1 MATLS
6 ERRPHLLY
14 LAFGFPPAAK
24 SSAYRLREAANQFC
38 AAGWDVTVV
47 NLDDEAWRRDFGLDF
62 SLMDEVDERIQFHK
76 VRLVRPDLET
86 DIRRFSQ
93 ERALDPAG
101 WRRQYLS
108 RSQQDFPEPHF
119 GAWKRPLIR
128 AAEAVHEAQPVDLV
142 LATCPP
148 YVLLAVARHMFETH
162 GVRYAV
168 DYRDGWSI
176 DVIGGTDAFTPESQ
190 SGKIEAATLADA
202 LAVWVVNEPIAAHY
216 RHWYPEL
223 AERIHV
229 VRNGFDLSSQPP
241 IPRTP
246 PDERPLVFGYLGT
259 ARISAVML
267 RAVLESW
274 RRARADDP
282 LLADARFEFRGH
294 SGSAAD
300 RASNGV
306 TDLVGSARDQ
316 GVKYGGPVAKRDLA
330 ALYSSWDALVFM
342 HIGGRYVTSGKVY
355 EYMATGLPIVS
366 GHAIEHDASVL
377 LSGYPLWTGASG
389 TDIDGIYRSF
399 RQAARLARQAT
410 TEDRLAARHY
420 AAQFERGGILRPAV
434 QALISE
440 AYRLGLVAL

>member
-1 MATLS
+1 VATLS
-6 ERRPHLLY
+6 EHRPHLLY
-14 LAFGFPPAAK
+14 LAVGFPPAAK
-24 SSAYRLREAANQFC
+24 SSAYRLRETANQFC
-38 AAGWDVTVV
+38 AAGWDVTVI
-47 NLDDEAWRRDFGLDF
+47 NPDDESWRRDFGLDF
-62 SLMDEVDERIQFHK
+62 SLMDEVDKRVQFHN
-76 VRLVRPDLET
+76 VRLVRPDQET

-93 ERALDPAG
+93 ERAFDPAG
-101 WRRQYLS
+101 WRRQYLA
-108 RSQQDFPEPHF
+108 RSQRDFPERIF

-128 AAEAVHEAQPVDLV
+128 AAEAVHEARPIDLV
-142 LATCPP
+142 LATSPP
-148 YVLLAVARHMFETH
+148 YVSFAVARHMFETH
-162 GVRYAV
+162 GVRYAI
-168 DYRDGWSI
+168 DFRDGWSI
-176 DVIGGTDAFTPESQ
+176 DVVQGTEAFTPQSL

-202 LAVWVVNEPIAAHY
+202 LAVWVVNEPIASHY

-229 VRNGFDLSSQPP
+229 VRNGFDPASQPP
-241 IPRTP
+241 VPRTP
-246 PDERPLVFGYLGT
+246 SDDQPLVFGYLGT

-274 RRARADDP
+274 RQARADDP

-316 GVKYGGPVAKRDLA
+316 GVTYGGPVAKRDLA

-389 TDIDGIYRSF
+389 TDIDGIYRAF
-399 RQAARLARQAT
+399 RLAAQLARQAT
-410 TEDRLAARHY
+410 TEERLAARGY
-420 AAQFERGGILRPAV
+420 AAQFERAGILRPAV
-434 QALISE
+434 SALINE
-440 AYRLGLVAL
+440 AHRSGVVAL